1 MESNINL
8 AHLISENPTMMA
20 IPGVAVLALIYE
32 SSTSLV
38 YRGRDE
44 QNNQPVIIKLIKE
57 DYPTP
62 EELNRYRREYQI
74 TASLKLDGVVTVHK
88 LLSVRNSLAMILEDF
103 GGESLRI
110 FMASQKFTI
119 LGFLTTAIKIAET
132 LGEIH
137 AKNVIHKDI
146 NPGNIVFNSATGK
159 VKLIDFSISTASE
172 LDNIPNKDPNF
183 LEGTLAYMS
192 PEQTGRMNRVIDY
205 RTDFYSLGVT
215 FYEILA
221 GQLPFNT
228 ADPMELVHCHIAKQP
243 VPLKEIAPEIP
254 QAVSDI
260 VMKLLAKTA
269 DERYQ
274 SAWGLKAD
282 LESCLFQLQTSG
294 LISEFTLGSQD
305 ISDKFKIPQKLYGRQ
320 REVETLLAAFERVA
334 ATNYRSS
341 RRTEHSQIAVINKD
355 VKSTAETSQ
364 LLLTRREYH
373 KSRSEMMLIAGYSGI
388 GKSAMVKI
396 LEKPI
401 TCRHGYF
408 IWGKFDQY
416 KRTIPYSAVVIAF
429 SELVRQL
436 LTESETQLAVWREK
450 LRSAFGQN
458 GQIIIDVIPE
468 VELIVGP
475 QSPVVELG
483 PTESLNRFN
492 LVFQN
497 FIRVFCQPE
506 HPLVIFLDDLQ
517 WADSATLKL
526 IELMMT
532 DEATQY
538 LFLIGAYRDNEV
550 SPTHPLMMTVETLRN
565 QEAIVNQIALLPLG
579 VDNITHLIA
588 ETLHSDRESV
598 KPLAELVVSKT
609 DGNPFFVNQ
618 FLHTL
623 YQEDLLVFHPPL
635 SGNKG
640 GWHWDINQIE
650 QCAITDNV
658 VDLMVQK
665 LRKLPSSTQQ
675 VLRLV
680 ACLGNEFDLNTLSLI
695 NEKEASETFSHLLPA
710 IKSGLILPS
719 SELESKSLDYVMFPL
734 LILNYKFLHDRVQ
747 QAAYALIDDSEKK
760 AVHLKIGRQI
770 LENTPTE
777 YRADRIFE
785 LVDHLNVA
793 RTLIGEDKE
802 LIELATLNLDAARR
816 AKDAT
821 AYVSALQYLTAGMDG
836 LTEDIWDSHYDL
848 AFALHMERA
857 NVEYL
862 NGYFEKSEGFINI
875 TLQKAR
881 SPLEKVEIYNLL
893 IVQYTLR
900 AKYEDAVKA
909 GIKALNLLGIDLP
922 LDGLQTVISEEFEAA
937 KSILGDREIAS
948 LIDAPEMTIPEKK
961 VAVKLITNL
970 LTSAYLNNPDLWKVS
985 VLKGLNLSLKY
996 GLVPEASL
1004 CYAGYGMFLNA
1015 VSGDYKTAYQ
1025 FAMLSLN
1032 LSEKSGNLGLKC
1044 RACSSLVSIFHYWF
1058 NHIKEAYAISNEGYQ
1073 AALESGDLEYA
1084 GYILSNR
1091 IANYFFQGRDIAQV
1105 LADTKGYLQFS
1116 QKTKNQ
1122 LVTDTLLGVELILC
1136 NLSKLTTDKLVFEN
1150 EEITELEYV
1159 YNCQAH
1165 QNLYSLCLYQIRKC
1179 QVLYLY
1185 GNYKEAL
1192 QLALEVEK
1200 QLSFITG
1207 AIPAT
1212 EWNFY
1217 FSLVLIAVY
1226 PNVSKSEQTLYLE
1239 KLEKNQRE
1247 MKIWADNC
1255 PENFLHKHVLVQA
1268 EIARISKKDSEAVE
1282 LYDFAITLAQDN
1294 EFVQNEALANE
1305 LAAKYWLNKGKYQ
1318 YAKIHLRDAH
1328 SCYQRWGAARK
1339 VDDLEQKYPQ
1349 LREMTPLNGNFA
1361 LNQTTTTIHTSTGS
1375 DARALDLA
1383 TVMKASLAISSEIV
1397 LDKLLGSLMRI
1408 SLENAGAQ
1416 LGFLILVRDGK
1427 LLILAKASVFAED
1440 VTMLPFTPLEECQDL
1455 PVTVINY
1462 VERTRSD
1469 LVLSNAATE
1478 GLFTAD
1484 PYIAQHQLQSIL
1496 CTPIVNRGKLI
1507 GILYLENNL
1516 TIGAFTP
1523 HRLEVLRLLSSQV
1536 AISLE
1541 NALLY
1546 NSVEQKVQE
1555 RTQELNE
1562 KNESLEQTLRELKLT
1577 QAQLIQT
1584 EKMSSLGQMVAGV
1597 AHEINNPVS
1606 FIYGNLTPAGEY
1618 VQDLLKLIELYQ
1630 QHYPDPSDEI
1640 MDEIETIEL
1649 EFLIEDLQ
1657 KLLDSMKV
1665 GAERIRDIVLSL
1677 RNFSRL
1683 DEAEMKSVDIHQG
1696 IDSTVMLL
1704 QPRLRKE
1711 GGRLGIEV
1719 IRNYGNLPLITCYAS
1734 QLNQVFMN
1742 ILTNAIDALLLV
1754 RDSPENYQKKPAIT
1768 IATEV
1773 TDRSSAIVRIGDTGP
1788 GMTTEVLHKI
1798 FDPFFTT
1805 KPVGSGTGLGLSI
1818 CHSIVVSSHG
1828 GKLTCVSAPGEGS
1841 EFIIEIPIAPRQV
1854 I

>member
-1 MESNINL
+1 
-8 AHLISENPTMMA
+8 MMA

-38 YRGRDE
+38 YRGHNE
-44 QNNQPVIIKLIKE
+44 QDNQPVIIKLIKE

-62 EELNRYRREYQI
+62 EELNRYKREYEI
-74 TASLKLDGVVTVHK
+74 TANLSLLDGVVKVYK
-88 LLSVRNSLAMILEDF
+88 LQQVRNSLAMILEDF
-103 GGESLRI
+103 GGESLKI
-110 FMASQKFTI
+110 FRASQKFTT
-119 LGFLTTAIKIAET
+119 LGFLTTAIKVAET

-137 AKNVIHKDI
+137 GKNVIHKDI
-146 NPGNIVFNSATGK
+146 NPSNIVFNPATGQ
-159 VKLIDFSISTASE
+159 VKLIDFSISTASNVE
-172 LDNIPNKDPNF
+172 KVPNKNPNF

-221 GQLPFNT
+221 GQLPFPT
-228 ADPMELVHCHIAKQP
+228 TDPMELVHCHIAKQP
-243 VPLKEIAPEIP
+243 VPLAEIAPEIP

-269 DERYQ
+269 EERYQ

-282 LESCLFQLQTSG
+282 LESCLFQWQTSG
-294 LISEFTLGSQD
+294 VISEFPLASQD
-305 ISDKFKIPQKLYGRQ
+305 ISDKFQIPQKLYGRQ

-334 ATNYRSS
+334 ATNNRPNRTEQTQISVLKKESKSRKESS
-341 RRTEHSQIAVINKD
+341 RSVFARGQ
-355 VKSTAETSQ
+355 
-364 LLLTRREYH
+364 H

-396 LEKPI
+396 LDKPI
-401 TCRHGYF
+401 TRRRGYF

-416 KRTIPYSAVVIAF
+416 KRTIPYSAVVSAF

-436 LTESETQLAVWREK
+436 LTESEAQLAVWREK
-450 LRSAFGQN
+450 LRSSFGHN

-468 VELIVGP
+468 VELIVGS
-475 QSPVVELG
+475 QSPVAELG

-565 QEAIVNQIALLPLG
+565 QEAIINEIALSPLG
-579 VDNITHLIA
+579 VENITHLIA

-618 FLHTL
+618 FLQTL
-623 YQEDLLVFHPPL
+623 YQENLLVFHPPQ
-635 SGNKG
+635 SGSKG
-640 GWHWDINQIE
+640 GWHWDMNQIE

-695 NEKEASETFSHLLPA
+695 NEKEASETFSQLLPA

-719 SELESKSLDYVMFPL
+719 SELESKSLDYVLFPL

-747 QAAYALIDDSEKK
+747 QAAYALIDDSQKK

-770 LENTPTE
+770 LENTPAE

-793 RTLIGEDKE
+793 RSLIKDDRE
-802 LIELATLNLDAARR
+802 LIELATLNLEATRR

-836 LTEDIWDSHYDL
+836 LTADIWDSHYDL
-848 AFALHMERA
+848 AFALYMERA

-862 NGYFEKSEGFINI
+862 NGYFDNSEEFINI
-875 TLQKAR
+875 TLEKAR

-900 AKYEDAVKA
+900 AKYEEAVKA

-922 LDGLQTVISEEFEAA
+922 LDGLQKVISEEFAA
-937 KSILGDREIAS
+937 ATNFLAGREIAS
-948 LIDAPEMTIPEKK
+948 LIDAPEMTVPDKK

-970 LTSAYLNNPDLWKVS
+970 LTSAYLKNPDLWKVS
-985 VLKGLNLSLKY
+985 VLKGVNLSLKY

-1015 VSGDYKTAYQ
+1015 VSGDYKAAYQ
-1025 FAMLSLN
+1025 FGLLSLN
-1032 LSEKSGNLGLKC
+1032 LSEKSGNIGLKC
-1044 RACSSLVSIFHYWF
+1044 RACSSLVSIFYYWF
-1058 NHIKEAYAISNEGYQ
+1058 NHIKDSHAISNEGYQ

-1091 IANYFFQGRDIAQV
+1091 IANSFFQGKEISQIM
-1105 LADTKGYLQFS
+1105 ADTSRYLQFS

-1122 LVTDTLLGVELILC
+1122 LVTDILLGVDLILR
-1136 NLSKLTTDKLVFEN
+1136 NLSKLTPEKFVFES
-1150 EEITELEYV
+1150 EDISEAEFIE
-1159 YNCQAH
+1159 NCKAH

-1179 QVLYLY
+1179 QVMYWY
-1185 GNYKEAL
+1185 GNFNEAL

-1212 EWNFY
+1212 EWNFF
-1217 FSLVLIAVY
+1217 FSLVLAAVF
-1226 PNVSKSEQTLYLE
+1226 PNVSEDQQKLYLE
-1239 KLEKNQRE
+1239 KLEANQKQ

-1255 PENFLHKHVLVQA
+1255 AENFLHKYLLVQA

-1282 LYDFAITLAQDN
+1282 LYDFSINLAQDN

-1305 LAAKYWLNKGKYQ
+1305 LAAKFWLSKGKYQ
-1318 YAKIHLRDAH
+1318 YAKIHLREAH
-1328 SCYQRWGAARK
+1328 SCYLRWGAVRK
-1339 VDDLEQKYPQ
+1339 VEDLEQKYPQ
-1349 LREMTPLNGNFA
+1349 LREMTPLNGSFNN
-1361 LNQTTTTIHTSTGS
+1361 NQTTTTIHSSTGS
-1375 DARALDLA
+1375 DARVLDLA

-1397 LDKLLGSLMRI
+1397 LDKLLASLMRI

-1416 LGFLILVRDGK
+1416 LGFLILVRDGQ
-1427 LLILAKASVFAED
+1427 LLILAKASVFSED
-1440 VTMLPFTPLEECQDL
+1440 VAVLQFTPVEGYQDL

-1469 LVLSNAATE
+1469 LVLSNAAAE

-1484 PYIAQHQLQSIL
+1484 PYVAQHQLQSIL
-1496 CTPIVNRGKLI
+1496 CTPIINQGKLI

-1516 TIGAFTP
+1516 TVGAFTP
-1523 HRLEVLRLLSSQV
+1523 QRLEVLRLLSSQV

-1562 KNESLEQTLRELKLT
+1562 KNERLEQTLRELKLT

-1606 FIYGNLTPAGEY
+1606 FIYGNLNPASEY
-1618 VQDLLKLIELYQ
+1618 VRDLLKLIELYQ
-1630 QHYPDPSDEI
+1630 EHYPEPADEI
-1640 MDEIETIEL
+1640 LEEIETIEL
-1649 EFLIEDLQ
+1649 EFLSEDLQ

-1683 DEAEMKSVDIHQG
+1683 DEAQMKSVDIHQG

-1719 IRNYGNLPLITCYAS
+1719 IKNYSTLPLITCYAS

-1742 ILTNAIDALLLV
+1742 ILTNAIDALLV
-1754 RDSPENYQKKPAIT
+1754 ARDCPENSQTQPTIT
-1768 IATEV
+1768 ISTEV
-1773 TDRSSAIVRIGDTGP
+1773 TDRKSAIIRIADNGP
-1788 GMTTEVLHKI
+1788 GMRNEVLHKI

-1818 CHSIVVSSHG
+1818 SHSIVVSSHG

-1854 I
+1854 L

>member
-1 MESNINL
+1 
-8 AHLISENPTMMA
+8 MMA

-38 YRGRDE
+38 YRGHNE

-62 EELNRYRREYQI
+62 EELNRYKREYEI
-74 TASLKLDGVVTVHK
+74 TANLSQLDGVVKVYK
-88 LLSVRNSLAMILEDF
+88 LQQVRNSLAMILEDF
-103 GGESLRI
+103 GGESLKI

-119 LGFLTTAIKIAET
+119 LGFLTTAIKVAET

-137 AKNVIHKDI
+137 GKTVIHKDI
-146 NPGNIVFNSATGK
+146 NPSNIVFNPATGQ
-159 VKLIDFSISTASE
+159 VKLIDFSISTASNLE
-172 LDNIPNKDPNF
+172 NIPSKNHNF

-192 PEQTGRMNRVIDY
+192 PEQTGRMNRVVDY

-221 GQLPFNT
+221 GQLPFPT
-228 ADPMELVHCHIAKQP
+228 TDPMELVHCHIAKQP
-243 VPLKEIAPEIP
+243 VPLAEIAPEIP
-254 QAVSDI
+254 QTVSDI
-260 VMKLLAKTA
+260 VMKLLAKTPE
-269 DERYQ
+269 ERYQ

-282 LESCLFQLQTSG
+282 LESCLFQWQTSG
-294 LISEFTLGSQD
+294 VVSEFPLGRQD
-305 ISDKFKIPQKLYGRQ
+305 ISDKFQIPQKLYGRQ

-334 ATNYRSS
+334 ATNNRGY
-341 RRTEHSQIAVINKD
+341 RTEDSQISVIKKES
-355 VKSTAETSQ
+355 KSKKESPLSVLARGQ
-364 LLLTRREYH
+364 H

-396 LEKPI
+396 LDKPI
-401 TCRHGYF
+401 TRRRGYF

-416 KRTIPYSAVVIAF
+416 KRTIPYSAVVSAF

-436 LTESETQLAVWREK
+436 LTESEAQLAVWREK
-450 LRSAFGQN
+450 LRSSFGQN

-468 VELIVGP
+468 VELIVGA
-475 QSPVVELG
+475 QSPVAELG

-565 QEAIVNQIALLPLG
+565 QEAIINQIALSPLG
-579 VDNITHLIA
+579 VENITHLIA

-598 KPLAELVVSKT
+598 KPLAELVISKT

-618 FLHTL
+618 FLQTL
-623 YQEDLLVFHPPL
+623 YQENLLVFHPPQ
-635 SGNKG
+635 SGSKG
-640 GWHWDINQIE
+640 GWHWDMTQIE

-665 LRKLPSSTQQ
+665 LRKLPTSTQQ

-695 NEKEASETFSHLLPA
+695 HEKEASETFSHLLPA
-710 IKSGLILPS
+710 IKSGLILPT

-747 QAAYALIDDSEKK
+747 QAAYALIDDSQKK

-770 LENTPTE
+770 LENTPAE

-793 RTLIGEDKE
+793 RSLIKDDRE

-821 AYVSALQYLTAGMDG
+821 AYVAALQYLTAGMDG
-836 LTEDIWDSHYDL
+836 LSADIWDAHYDL

-862 NGYFEKSEGFINI
+862 NGYFEKSEEFINI
-875 TLQKAR
+875 TLEKAR

-900 AKYEDAVKA
+900 AKYEEAVKA
-909 GIKALNLLGIDLP
+909 GIQALDLLGIDLP
-922 LDGLQTVISEEFEAA
+922 LDGLQKVISEEFAA
-937 KSILGDREIAS
+937 ATNILAGREIAS
-948 LIDAPEMTIPEKK
+948 LIDAPEMTVPDKK

-970 LTSAYLNNPDLWKVS
+970 LTSAYLKNPDLWKVS
-985 VLKGLNLSLKY
+985 VLKGVNLSLQY

-1015 VSGDYKTAYQ
+1015 VSGDYKAAYQ
-1025 FAMLSLN
+1025 FGLLSLN
-1032 LSEKSGNLGLKC
+1032 LSEKSGNIGLKC
-1044 RACSSLVSIFHYWF
+1044 RACSSLVSIFYYWF
-1058 NHIKEAYAISNEGYQ
+1058 NHIKDSHAISNEGYQ

-1091 IANYFFQGRDIAQV
+1091 IANSFFQGKEISQI
-1105 LADTKGYLQFS
+1105 LADTSRYLQFS

-1122 LVTDTLLGVELILC
+1122 LVTDILLGVELILR
-1136 NLSKLTTDKLVFEN
+1136 NLSKLTPEKFVFES
-1150 EEITELEYV
+1150 EDISEAEYV
-1159 YNCQAH
+1159 HNCQAH

-1179 QVLYLY
+1179 QVMYWY
-1185 GNYKEAL
+1185 GNFNEAL
-1192 QLALEVEK
+1192 QLAFEVEK

-1212 EWNFY
+1212 EWNFF
-1217 FSLVLIAVY
+1217 FSLTLAAVF
-1226 PNVSKSEQTLYLE
+1226 PNVSEDKQKEYLE
-1239 KLEKNQRE
+1239 KLEENQKQ

-1255 PENFLHKHVLVQA
+1255 AENFLHKYLLVQA

-1282 LYDFAITLAQDN
+1282 LYDFSINLAQDN

-1305 LAAKYWLNKGKYQ
+1305 LAAKFWLSKGKYQ
-1318 YAKIHLRDAH
+1318 YAKIHLREAH
-1328 SCYQRWGAARK
+1328 SCYLRWGAVRK
-1339 VDDLEQKYPQ
+1339 VEDLEQKYPQ
-1349 LREMTPLNGNFA
+1349 LREMTPLNGSFNN
-1361 LNQTTTTIHTSTGS
+1361 NQTTTTIHTSTGS
-1375 DARALDLA
+1375 DARVLDLA

-1397 LDKLLGSLMRI
+1397 LDKLLASLMRI

-1416 LGFLILVRDGK
+1416 LGFLILVRDGQ
-1427 LLILAKASVFAED
+1427 LLISAKASVFAED
-1440 VTMLPFTPLEECQDL
+1440 VAVLQFTPVGDYHDL

-1469 LVLSNAATE
+1469 LVLSNAAAE

-1484 PYIAQHQLQSIL
+1484 PYIAKHQLQSIL
-1496 CTPIVNRGKLI
+1496 CTPIINQGKLI

-1516 TIGAFTP
+1516 TVGAFTP

-1562 KNESLEQTLRELKLT
+1562 KNERLEQTLRELKLT

-1606 FIYGNLTPAGEY
+1606 FIYGNLNPASEY
-1618 VQDLLKLIELYQ
+1618 VKDLLKLIELYQ
-1630 QHYPDPSDEI
+1630 QHYPEPADEI
-1640 MDEIETIEL
+1640 LEEIETIEL
-1649 EFLIEDLQ
+1649 EFLSEDLQ

-1683 DEAEMKSVDIHQG
+1683 DEAQMKSVDIHQG

-1719 IRNYGNLPLITCYAS
+1719 IKNYSTLPLITCYAS

-1742 ILTNAIDALLLV
+1742 ILTNAIDALLV
-1754 RDSPENYQKKPAIT
+1754 ARDCPENSHQQPTIT
-1768 IATEV
+1768 ISTEV
-1773 TDRSSAIVRIGDTGP
+1773 TDRNSAIIRIADSGP
-1788 GMTTEVLHKI
+1788 GMSTEVLHKI

-1818 CHSIVVSSHG
+1818 SHSIVVSSHG

-1854 I
+1854 L

>member
-1 MESNINL
+1 
-8 AHLISENPTMMA
+8 MMA

-38 YRGRDE
+38 YRGRNE
-44 QNNQPVIIKLIKE
+44 QDNQPVIIKLIKE

-62 EELNRYRREYQI
+62 EELNRYKREYDI
-74 TASLKLDGVVTVHK
+74 TVNLNLLDGVVKVYK
-88 LLSVRNSLAMILEDF
+88 LQQVRNSLAMILEDF
-103 GGESLRI
+103 GGESLKI
-110 FMASQKFTI
+110 FMASQKFTT
-119 LGFLTTAIKIAET
+119 LGFLTTAIKVAET

-146 NPGNIVFNSATGK
+146 NPSNIVFNPATGQ
-159 VKLIDFSISTASE
+159 VKLIDFSISTSSSLE
-172 LDNIPNKDPNF
+172 NLPNKNPNF

-192 PEQTGRMNRVIDY
+192 PEQTGRMNQIIDY

-215 FYEILA
+215 FYEILS
-221 GQLPFNT
+221 GQLPFPT
-228 ADPMELVHCHIAKQP
+228 TDPMELVHCHIAKQS
-243 VPLKEIAPEIP
+243 VPLAEITPEIP
-254 QAVSDI
+254 QTISDI
-260 VMKLLAKTA
+260 VMKLLSKTA
-269 DERYQ
+269 EDRYQ

-294 LISEFTLGSQD
+294 VISEFALGSQD
-305 ISDKFKIPQKLYGRQ
+305 ISDKFQIPQKLYGRQ
-320 REVETLLAAFERVA
+320 REVDTLLAAFERVA
-334 ATNYRSS
+334 ATNNRAYNINQ
-341 RRTEHSQIAVINKD
+341 SQISVLKKEI
-355 VKSTAETSQ
+355 KSKQEIPVSAIARGQ
-364 LLLTRREYH
+364 H

-396 LEKPI
+396 LDKPI
-401 TCRHGYF
+401 TRRHGYF

-416 KRTIPYSAVVIAF
+416 KRTIPYSAVVSAF

-436 LTESETQLAVWREK
+436 LTESEAQLAIWREK
-450 LRSAFGQN
+450 LRTSFGQN

-468 VELIVGP
+468 VELIVGA
-475 QSPVVELG
+475 QSPVAELG

-565 QEAIVNQIALLPLG
+565 QEAIINQIALSPLG
-579 VDNITHLIA
+579 VENITHLIA

-598 KPLAELVVSKT
+598 KSLAELVVSKT

-618 FLHTL
+618 FLQTL
-623 YQEDLLVFHPPL
+623 YQENLLVFHPPQ
-635 SGNKG
+635 SGSKG
-640 GWHWDINQIE
+640 GWHWDMIQIE

-665 LRKLPSSTQQ
+665 LRKLPSLTQQ
-675 VLRLV
+675 ILRLV

-695 NEKEASETFSHLLPA
+695 NEKEASETFSQLLPA
-710 IKSGLILPS
+710 IKSGLILPT

-747 QAAYALIDDSEKK
+747 QAAYALIDDSQKK
-760 AVHLKIGRQI
+760 AVHLKIGRLI
-770 LENTPTE
+770 LENTPAE

-793 RTLIGEDKE
+793 RSLIGDERE

-821 AYVSALQYLTAGMDG
+821 AYVAALQYLTAGMDG
-836 LTEDIWDSHYDL
+836 LTTDIWDFHYDL
-848 AFALHMERA
+848 AFALNMERA

-862 NGYFEKSEGFINI
+862 NGYFEHSEEFINI
-875 TLQKAR
+875 TLEKAR
-881 SPLEKVEIYNLL
+881 SALEKVEIYNLL

-900 AKYEDAVKA
+900 AKYEEAVKA

-922 LDGLQTVISEEFEAA
+922 LDGLQKVISEEFAAA
-937 KSILGDREIAS
+937 KNILAGREIAS
-948 LIDAPEMTIPEKK
+948 LIDAPEMTVPDKK
-961 VAVKLITNL
+961 VAVKLITNF
-970 LTSAYLNNPDLWKVS
+970 LTSAYLSNPDLWKVS
-985 VLKGLNLSLKY
+985 VLKGVNLSLTY

-1015 VSGDYKTAYQ
+1015 VSGDYKAAYQ
-1025 FAMLSLN
+1025 FALLSLN
-1032 LSEKSGNLGLKC
+1032 LSEKSGNIGLKC

-1058 NHIKEAYAISNEGYQ
+1058 NHIKEAHAISNEGYQ

-1084 GYILSNR
+1084 GYLLSNR
-1091 IANYFFQGRDIAQV
+1091 IANYFFQGKEISQI
-1105 LADTKGYLQFS
+1105 LADTSRYLQFS

-1122 LVTDTLLGVELILC
+1122 LVTDTLLGVDLILR
-1136 NLSKLTTDKLVFEN
+1136 NLSQLTSEKFVFESDDMS
-1150 EEITELEYV
+1150 EAEYV
-1159 YNCQAH
+1159 QNCQAH

-1179 QVLYLY
+1179 QVMYWY
-1185 GNYKEAL
+1185 GNFDEAL
-1192 QLALEVEK
+1192 TLALEVEK

-1212 EWNFY
+1212 EWNFF
-1217 FSLVLIAVY
+1217 FSLTLAAVF
-1226 PNVSKSEQTLYLE
+1226 PTVSKEKQKQYLK
-1239 KLEKNQRE
+1239 KLEANQKQ
-1247 MKIWADNC
+1247 MKIWSDNC
-1255 PENFLHKHVLVQA
+1255 AENFLHKYLLVQA

-1282 LYDFAITLAQDN
+1282 LYDLSITFAQDN
-1294 EFVQNEALANE
+1294 EFTQNEALANE
-1305 LAAKYWLNKGKYQ
+1305 LAAKFWLSKGKYQ
-1318 YAKIHLRDAH
+1318 YAKIHLREAH
-1328 SCYQRWGAARK
+1328 SCYLRWGAVRK
-1339 VDDLEQKYPQ
+1339 VEDLEQNYPQQ
-1349 LREMTPLNGNFA
+1349 LREMIPLNGSFN
-1361 LNQTTTTIHTSTGS
+1361 NSPTTTTIHTSTGS
-1375 DARALDLA
+1375 DARVLDLA

-1397 LDKLLGSLMRI
+1397 LDKLLASLMRI
-1408 SLENAGAQ
+1408 SIENAGAQ
-1416 LGFLILVRDGK
+1416 SGFLILVRDDK
-1427 LLILAKASVFAED
+1427 LLISARASVIAED
-1440 VTMLPFTPLEECQDL
+1440 VAVMQFTPVEECQDL

-1462 VERTRSD
+1462 VERTRED
-1469 LVLSNAATE
+1469 LVLSNAAE
-1478 GLFTAD
+1478 GRFTAD
-1484 PYIAQHQLQSIL
+1484 PYVAKHQLKSLL
-1496 CTPIVNRGKLI
+1496 CTPIINQRKLI

-1516 TIGAFTP
+1516 TVGAFNA

-1562 KNESLEQTLRELKLT
+1562 KNERLEKTLRELKLT

-1606 FIYGNLTPAGEY
+1606 FIYGNLNPASEY
-1618 VQDLLKLIELYQ
+1618 VKDLLKLIELYQ
-1630 QHYPDPSDEI
+1630 QHYPEPADEI
-1640 MDEIETIEL
+1640 LEEIETIEL
-1649 EFLIEDLQ
+1649 EFLIGDLQ

-1683 DEAEMKSVDIHQG
+1683 DEAQMKSVDIHQG

-1711 GGRLGIEV
+1711 GGRLGVELIK
-1719 IRNYGNLPLITCYAS
+1719 NYAKLPLITCYAS

-1742 ILTNAIDALLLV
+1742 VLTNAIDALLLA
-1754 RDSPENYQKKPAIT
+1754 RDCPSQPQNNPTIT
-1768 IATEV
+1768 IATEI
-1773 TDRSSAIVRIGDTGP
+1773 TDRNTAIVRMADNGS
-1788 GMTTEVLHKI
+1788 GMSTEVLHKI

-1818 CHSIVVSSHG
+1818 SHSIVVSSHG
-1828 GKLTCVSAPGEGS
+1828 GSLTCVSEPGEGT

-1854 I
+1854 L

>member
-1 MESNINL
+1 
-8 AHLISENPTMMA
+8 MMA

-38 YRGRDE
+38 YRGRNE
-44 QNNQPVIIKLIKE
+44 QDNQPVIIKIIKE

-62 EELNRYRREYQI
+62 EELNRYRREYEI
-74 TASLKLDGVVTVHK
+74 TANLSLDGVVKVYK
-88 LLSVRNSLAMILEDF
+88 LQPVRNSLAMILEDF

-110 FMASQKFTI
+110 FMNSQKFTI
-119 LGFLTTAIKIAET
+119 LGFLTTAIKVAET

-146 NPGNIVFNSATGK
+146 NPANIVFNPATGT
-159 VKLIDFSISTASE
+159 VKLIDFSISTDSE
-172 LDNIPNKDPNF
+172 NENITNKNPNF

-192 PEQTGRMNRVIDY
+192 PEQTGRMNRVVDY

-215 FYEILA
+215 FYEVLA
-221 GQLPFNT
+221 GQLPFST
-228 ADPMELVHCHIAKQP
+228 TDPMELVHCHIAKQP
-243 VPLKEIAPEIP
+243 VPLNEIAPEIP

-260 VMKLLAKTA
+260 VMKLLAKA
-269 DERYQ
+269 AEDRYQ

-294 LISEFTLGSQD
+294 FIAEFALGSQD
-305 ISDKFKIPQKLYGRQ
+305 ISDKFQIPQKLYGRE

-334 ATNYRSS
+334 STHNRSY
-341 RRTEHSQIAVINKD
+341 RTEHSQISVVKKESGSTTEVTHAVR
-355 VKSTAETSQ
+355 
-364 LLLTRREYH
+364 TRGEH

-396 LEKPI
+396 LDKPI
-401 TCRHGYF
+401 TRRRGYF

-416 KRTIPYSAVVIAF
+416 KRTIPYSAVVSAF

-436 LTESETQLAVWREK
+436 LTESEAQLAVWREK
-450 LRSAFGQN
+450 LRNSFGQN

-468 VELIVGP
+468 VELIVGA
-475 QSPVVELG
+475 QSPVAELG

-565 QEAIVNQIALLPLG
+565 QEAIINEIALLPLG
-579 VDNITHLIA
+579 VEQITHLIA
-588 ETLHSDRESV
+588 ETLHSDRKSV

-623 YQEDLLVFHPPL
+623 YQENLLVFHPPQAG
-635 SGNKG
+635 SKG
-640 GWHWDINQIE
+640 GWHWEIGQIE

-665 LRKLPSSTQQ
+665 LRKLPSPTQQ

-695 NEKEASETFSHLLPA
+695 NEKEASETFSQLLPA
-710 IKSGLILPS
+710 IKSGLILPT
-719 SELESKSLDYVMFPL
+719 SELESKSLDYVLFPL

-747 QAAYALIDDSEKK
+747 QAAYALIDDSQKK

-770 LENTPTE
+770 LENTPAE

-793 RTLIGEDKE
+793 RSLIADDRE

-821 AYVSALQYLTAGMDG
+821 AYVAALQYLTAGMDG
-836 LTEDIWDSHYDL
+836 LKGDIWDSYYDL
-848 AFALHMERA
+848 AFALHIERA
-857 NVEYL
+857 SVEYL
-862 NGYFEKSEGFINI
+862 NGYFDKSEEFINI
-875 TLQKAR
+875 TLEKAR

-900 AKYEDAVKA
+900 AKYEEAVKC

-922 LDGLQTVISEEFEAA
+922 LDGLQTVISEEFAAA
-937 KSILGDREIAS
+937 KAFLADREIAS
-948 LIDAPEMTIPEKK
+948 LIDAPEMTVPDKK

-985 VLKGLNLSLKY
+985 VLKGVNLSLKY

-1015 VSGDYKTAYQ
+1015 VSGDYQTAYQ
-1025 FAMLSLN
+1025 FGLLSLN
-1032 LSEKSGNLGLKC
+1032 LSEKSGNIGLQC
-1044 RACSSLVSIFHYWF
+1044 RACSSLVSMFYYWF
-1058 NHIKEAYAISNEGYQ
+1058 NHIKDSHTISNEGYQ

-1091 IANYFFQGRDIAQV
+1091 IANSLFQGKEIAQV
-1105 LADTKGYLQFS
+1105 LADTSRYLQFS

-1136 NLSKLTTDKLVFEN
+1136 NLSKLTPEKLIFGS
-1150 EEITELEYV
+1150 EEITEAEYV

-1179 QVLYLY
+1179 QVMYWY
-1185 GNYKEAL
+1185 GNFKEAL

-1200 QLSFITG
+1200 QLSFITA

-1212 EWNFY
+1212 EWNFF
-1217 FSLVLIAVY
+1217 FSLVLAAVY
-1226 PNVSKSEQTLYLE
+1226 PTASRSKQNEYLQ
-1239 KLEKNQRE
+1239 KLDANQKQ

-1255 PENFLHKHVLVQA
+1255 PENFLHKYVLVQA
-1268 EIARISKKDSEAVE
+1268 EIARISKKDSEAVD
-1282 LYDFAITLAQDN
+1282 LYDFSITLAQEN
-1294 EFVQNEALANE
+1294 EFIQNEALANE
-1305 LAAKYWLNKGKYQ
+1305 LAAKFWLSKGKYS
-1318 YAKIHLRDAH
+1318 YAKIHLREAH
-1328 SCYQRWGAARK
+1328 SCYLRWGAIRK
-1339 VDDLEQKYPQ
+1339 VEDLEEKYPQ
-1349 LREMTPLNGNFA
+1349 LREMTPLNGSFA
-1361 LNQTTTTIHTSTGS
+1361 NNQTTTTIHTSTGS
-1375 DARALDLA
+1375 DARVLDLA

-1397 LDKLLGSLMRI
+1397 LDKLLASLMRI

-1416 LGFLILVRDGK
+1416 LGFLILLRDGK
-1427 LLILAKASVFAED
+1427 LLIAAQASVVAED
-1440 VTMLPFTPLEECQDL
+1440 VAVLQFTPVEECEDL

-1469 LVLSNAATE
+1469 LVLSNAAVE
-1478 GLFTAD
+1478 GRFTSD
-1484 PYIAQHQLQSIL
+1484 PYVLKHQLKSLL
-1496 CTPIVNRGKLI
+1496 CTPIVNQGKLI

-1516 TIGAFTP
+1516 TVGAFTP

-1536 AISLE
+1536 AISLD

-1546 NSVEQKVQE
+1546 DSVEQKVRE
-1555 RTQELNE
+1555 RTQELKE
-1562 KNESLEQTLRELKLT
+1562 KNERVEQTLRELKLT

-1606 FIYGNLTPAGEY
+1606 FIYGNLTPASEY

-1630 QHYPDPSDEI
+1630 QHYPAPVEEI
-1640 MDEIETIEL
+1640 AEEIEAIEL

-1719 IRNYGNLPLITCYAS
+1719 VKKYGKLPLITCYAS

-1742 ILTNAIDALLLV
+1742 ILTNAIDALELA
-1754 RDSPENYQKKPAIT
+1754 RDCPQKTQNNPSIT
-1768 IATEV
+1768 IFTEAS
-1773 TDRSSAIVRIGDTGP
+1773 DRNSAIIRIADSGP
-1788 GMTTEVLHKI
+1788 GMTKEVLNKI

-1818 CHSIVVSSHG
+1818 SHSIVVSSHG
-1828 GKLTCVSAPGEGS
+1828 GKLSCVSAPFEGT
-1841 EFIIEIPIAPRQV
+1841 EFVIEIPIAPQQV
-1854 I
+1854 L

>member
-1 MESNINL
+1 
-8 AHLISENPTMMA
+8 MMA

-38 YRGRDE
+38 YRGRNELD
-44 QNNQPVIIKLIKE
+44 NQPVIIKLIKE
-57 DYPTP
+57 EYPTT
-62 EELNRYRREYQI
+62 EELNRYRREHEI
-74 TASLKLDGVVTVHK
+74 TANLNLEGVVKVYN
-88 LLSVRNSLAMILEDF
+88 LQPVRNSLAMILEDF

-119 LGFLTTAIKIAET
+119 LGFLTTAIKVAET

-137 AKNVIHKDI
+137 ANNVIHKDI
-146 NPGNIVFNSATGK
+146 NPSNIVFNPATGQ
-159 VKLIDFSISTASE
+159 VKLIDFSISTAS
-172 LDNIPNKDPNF
+172 DPANIPNKNPNF

-205 RTDFYSLGVT
+205 RTDFYSLGIT
-215 FYEILA
+215 FYELLA
-221 GQLPFNT
+221 GKLPFST
-228 ADPMELVHCHIAKQP
+228 SDPMELVHCHIAKQP
-243 VPLKEIAPEIP
+243 VPLNEIAPEIP
-254 QAVSDI
+254 KAVSDI

-269 DERYQ
+269 EDRYQ
-274 SAWGLKAD
+274 SAWGMKAD

-294 LISEFTLGSQD
+294 FISEFALGSQD
-305 ISDKFKIPQKLYGRQ
+305 ISDNFQIPQKLYGRQ
-320 REVETLLAAFERVA
+320 RELETLLAAFERVA
-334 ATNYRSS
+334 ATNNRSYPLELS
-341 RRTEHSQIAVINKD
+341 QVYASKNNLRFTREISHSVRTIGE
-355 VKSTAETSQ
+355 
-364 LLLTRREYH
+364 H

-401 TCRHGYF
+401 TRRRGYF
-408 IWGKFDQY
+408 ISGKFDQY
-416 KRTIPYSAVVIAF
+416 KRTIPYSAVVSAF

-436 LTESETQLAVWREK
+436 LTESAAQLAVWREK
-450 LRSAFGQN
+450 LRTSFGQN

-468 VELIVGP
+468 VELIVGA
-475 QSPVVELG
+475 QSPVAELG

-506 HPLVIFLDDLQ
+506 QPLVIFLDDLQ

-565 QEAIVNQIALLPLG
+565 QAAIINQIALSPLG
-579 VDNITHLIA
+579 VEQIAHLIA

-618 FLHTL
+618 FLQTL
-623 YQEDLLVFHPPL
+623 YQENLLVFHPPQ
-635 SGNKG
+635 SGSNG
-640 GWHWDINQIE
+640 CWHWDMNQIE

-665 LRKLPSSTQQ
+665 LRKLPISTQQ

-695 NEKEASETFSHLLPA
+695 NEKEASETFSQLLPA

-719 SELESKSLDYVMFPL
+719 SELESKSLDYVLFPL

-747 QAAYALIDDSEKK
+747 QAAYALIDDSQKK

-770 LENTPTE
+770 LENTPAQ

-793 RTLIGEDKE
+793 RSLIMDDRE
-802 LIELATLNLDAARR
+802 LIQLATLNLDAARR

-821 AYVSALQYLTAGMDG
+821 AYVAALQYLTAGMDG
-836 LTEDIWDSHYDL
+836 LSDDIWDSHYDL
-848 AFALHMERA
+848 AFALHIERA

-862 NGYFEKSEGFINI
+862 NGYFENSEEFINI
-875 TLQKAR
+875 TLEKAR

-900 AKYEDAVKA
+900 AKYEEAVKA

-922 LDGLQTVISEEFEAA
+922 LDGLETVISEEFAVA

-948 LIDAPEMTIPEKK
+948 LIDEPAMTVPDKK

-970 LTSAYLNNPDLWKVS
+970 LTPAYLNNPDLWKLS

-1015 VSGDYKTAYQ
+1015 VSGDYKAAYQ
-1025 FAMLSLN
+1025 FALLSLK
-1032 LSEKSGNLGLKC
+1032 LSEKSGNIGLKC
-1044 RACSSLVSIFHYWF
+1044 RACSSLVSIFYYWF
-1058 NHIKEAYAISNEGYQ
+1058 NHIKDSHAISNEGYQ

-1091 IANYFFQGRDIAQV
+1091 IANSFFQGKEIAVV
-1105 LADTKGYLQFS
+1105 LADTSRFLQFS

-1122 LVTDTLLGVELILC
+1122 LVTDTLLGAELILR
-1136 NLSKLTTDKLVFEN
+1136 NLSKLTPEKFVFEN
-1150 EEITELEYV
+1150 EEISEAQYV
-1159 YNCQAH
+1159 HNCQVH

-1185 GNYKEAL
+1185 GHYQEAL

-1212 EWNFY
+1212 EWNFF
-1217 FSLVLIAVY
+1217 FSLVLLAVY
-1226 PNVSKSEQTLYLE
+1226 PKVSQDKKKQYLE
-1239 KLEKNQRE
+1239 KLDTNQKQ
-1247 MKIWADNC
+1247 MKIWSDNC
-1255 PENFLHKHVLVQA
+1255 PENFLHKYVLVQA
-1268 EIARISKKDSEAVE
+1268 EIARISRKDSEAVE

-1305 LAAKYWLNKGKYQ
+1305 LAAKYWFNKGKYQ
-1318 YAKIHLRDAH
+1318 YAKIHLREAH
-1328 SCYQRWGAARK
+1328 SCYLRWGAFRK
-1339 VDDLEQKYPQ
+1339 VEDLEEKYPQ
-1349 LREMTPLNGNFA
+1349 LREMTPFSGSFA
-1361 LNQTTTTIHTSTGS
+1361 QNETTTTIHTSTGS
-1375 DARALDLA
+1375 DARVLDLA

-1397 LDKLLGSLMRI
+1397 LDKLLASLMRI

-1427 LLILAKASVFAED
+1427 LLILAQASVVAED
-1440 VTMLPFTPLEECQDL
+1440 VAVLQFTPVEDCQDL

-1469 LVLSNAATE
+1469 LVLSNAAAE

-1484 PYIAQHQLQSIL
+1484 PYVIRHQLKSLL
-1496 CTPIVNRGKLI
+1496 CTPIVNQGKLI

-1516 TIGAFTP
+1516 TVGAFTAQ
-1523 HRLEVLRLLSSQV
+1523 RLEVLRLLSSQV

-1546 NSVEQKVQE
+1546 NSVEQKVLD

-1562 KNESLEQTLRELKLT
+1562 KNERLEQTLRELKLT

-1606 FIYGNLTPAGEY
+1606 FIYGNLTPASEY
-1618 VQDLLKLIELYQ
+1618 VKDLLKLIELYQ
-1630 QHYPDPSDEI
+1630 QHYPEPVDEI
-1640 MDEIETIEL
+1640 TEEIETIEL
-1649 EFLIEDLQ
+1649 DFLTEDLQ

-1704 QPRLRKE
+1704 QPRLRKQ

-1719 IRNYGNLPLITCYAS
+1719 IKNYAKLPLITCYAS

-1742 ILTNAIDALLLV
+1742 ILTNAIDALELA
-1754 RDSPENYQKKPAIT
+1754 RDFPEKPQNNPTIT
-1768 IATEV
+1768 ITTEV
-1773 TDRSSAIVRIGDTGP
+1773 TYRNFVIIRIADNGP
-1788 GMTTEVLHKI
+1788 GMSTEVLHKI

-1818 CHSIVVSSHG
+1818 SHSIVVSSHG

-1841 EFIIEIPIAPRQV
+1841 EFIIEIPIAPKQV
-1854 I
+1854 L

>member
-1 MESNINL
+1 
-8 AHLISENPTMMA
+8 MMA

-38 YRGRDE
+38 YRGRNELD
-44 QNNQPVIIKLIKE
+44 NQPVIIKLIKE
-57 DYPTP
+57 EYPTP
-62 EELNRYRREYQI
+62 EELNRYRREHEI
-74 TASLKLDGVVTVHK
+74 TANLNLEGVVKVYN
-88 LLSVRNSLAMILEDF
+88 LQPVRNSLAMILEDF

-110 FMASQKFTI
+110 FMASQKLTI
-119 LGFLTTAIKIAET
+119 LGFLTTAIEVAET

-137 AKNVIHKDI
+137 ANNVIHKDI
-146 NPGNIVFNSATGK
+146 NPSNIVFNPATGQ

-172 LDNIPNKDPNF
+172 QANIPNKNPNF

-205 RTDFYSLGVT
+205 RTDFYSLGIT
-215 FYEILA
+215 FYELLA
-221 GQLPFNT
+221 GKLPFST
-228 ADPMELVHCHIAKQP
+228 SDPMELVHCHIAKQP
-243 VPLKEIAPEIP
+243 VPLNEIAPEIP
-254 QAVSDI
+254 KAVSDI

-269 DERYQ
+269 EERYQ
-274 SAWGLKAD
+274 SAWGMKAD

-294 LISEFTLGSQD
+294 FISEFDLGSQD
-305 ISDKFKIPQKLYGRQ
+305 ISDKFQIPQKLYGRQ

-334 ATNYRSS
+334 ATNNRSYPLEFS
-341 RRTEHSQIAVINKD
+341 QVYATKNNFKFASEISHSVRTIGE
-355 VKSTAETSQ
+355 
-364 LLLTRREYH
+364 H

-396 LEKPI
+396 LAKPI
-401 TCRHGYF
+401 TRRRGYF
-408 IWGKFDQY
+408 ISGKFDQY
-416 KRTIPYSAVVIAF
+416 KRTIPYSAVVSAF

-436 LTESETQLAVWREK
+436 LTESAAQLAVWREK
-450 LRSAFGQN
+450 LRTSFGQN

-468 VELIVGP
+468 VELIVGA
-475 QSPVVELG
+475 QSPVAELG

-506 HPLVIFLDDLQ
+506 QPLVIFLDDLQ

-565 QEAIVNQIALLPLG
+565 QAAIINQIALSPLG
-579 VDNITHLIA
+579 VEQIAHLIA

-618 FLHTL
+618 FLQTL
-623 YQEDLLVFHPPL
+623 YQENLLVFHPPQ
-635 SGNKG
+635 SGSKG
-640 GWHWDINQIE
+640 GWHWDMNQIE

-665 LRKLPSSTQQ
+665 LRKLPISTQQ

-710 IKSGLILPS
+710 IKSGLILPT
-719 SELESKSLDYVMFPL
+719 SELESKSLDYVLFPL

-747 QAAYALIDDSEKK
+747 QAAYALIDDSQKK

-770 LENTPTE
+770 LENTPAQ

-793 RTLIGEDKE
+793 RSLIMDDRE
-802 LIELATLNLDAARR
+802 LIQLATLNLDAAHR

-821 AYVSALQYLTAGMDG
+821 AYVAALQYLTAGMDG
-836 LTEDIWDSHYDL
+836 LSDDIWDSHYDL
-848 AFALHMERA
+848 AFALHIERA

-862 NGYFEKSEGFINI
+862 NGYFENSEEFINI
-875 TLQKAR
+875 TLEKAR

-900 AKYEDAVKA
+900 AKYEEAVKA

-922 LDGLQTVISEEFEAA
+922 LDGLETVISEEFAVA

-948 LIDAPEMTIPEKK
+948 LIDEPAMTVPDKK

-970 LTSAYLNNPDLWKVS
+970 LTPAYLNNPDLWKLS

-1015 VSGDYKTAYQ
+1015 VSGDYKAAYQ
-1025 FAMLSLN
+1025 FALLSLKV
-1032 LSEKSGNLGLKC
+1032 SEKSGNIGLKC
-1044 RACSSLVSIFHYWF
+1044 RACSSLVSIFYYWF
-1058 NHIKEAYAISNEGYQ
+1058 NHIKDSHAISNEGYQ

-1091 IANYFFQGRDIAQV
+1091 IANSFFQGKEIAVV
-1105 LADTKGYLQFS
+1105 LADTSRFLQFS

-1122 LVTDTLLGVELILC
+1122 LVTDTLLGAELILR
-1136 NLSKLTTDKLVFEN
+1136 NLSKLTPEKFVFEN
-1150 EEITELEYV
+1150 EEISESQYV
-1159 YNCQAH
+1159 HNCQVH

-1185 GNYKEAL
+1185 GNFNEAL
-1192 QLALEVEK
+1192 QLALQVEK

-1212 EWNFY
+1212 EWNFF
-1217 FSLVLIAVY
+1217 FSLVLLAVY
-1226 PNVSKSEQTLYLE
+1226 PNVSQDKKKQYLE
-1239 KLEKNQRE
+1239 KLDTNQKQ
-1247 MKIWADNC
+1247 MKIWSDNC
-1255 PENFLHKHVLVQA
+1255 PENFLHKYVLVQA
-1268 EIARISKKDSEAVE
+1268 EIARISRKDSEAVE

-1318 YAKIHLRDAH
+1318 YAKIHLREAH
-1328 SCYQRWGAARK
+1328 SCYLRWGAFRK
-1339 VDDLEQKYPQ
+1339 VEDLEEKYPQ
-1349 LREMTPLNGNFA
+1349 LREMRPLSGSFA
-1361 LNQTTTTIHTSTGS
+1361 QNETTTTIHTSTGS
-1375 DARALDLA
+1375 DARVLDLA

-1397 LDKLLGSLMRI
+1397 LDKLLASLMRI

-1416 LGFLILVRDGK
+1416 LGFLILVKDGK
-1427 LLILAKASVFAED
+1427 LLILAKASVFDED
-1440 VTMLPFTPLEECQDL
+1440 VAMLPFTPLEECQDL

-1469 LVLSNAATE
+1469 LVLSNAAAE

-1484 PYIAQHQLQSIL
+1484 PYVIRQQLKSIL
-1496 CTPIVNRGKLI
+1496 CTPIVNQGKLI

-1516 TIGAFTP
+1516 TIGAFTAQ
-1523 HRLEVLRLLSSQV
+1523 RLEVLRLLSSQV

-1546 NSVEQKVQE
+1546 NSVEQKVLD

-1562 KNESLEQTLRELKLT
+1562 KNERLEQTLRELKLT

-1606 FIYGNLTPAGEY
+1606 FIYGNLTPASEY
-1618 VQDLLKLIELYQ
+1618 VKDLLKLIELYQ
-1630 QHYPDPSDEI
+1630 QHYPEPVDEI
-1640 MDEIETIEL
+1640 TEEIETIEL
-1649 EFLIEDLQ
+1649 DFLIEDLQ
-1657 KLLDSMKV
+1657 KLLASMKV

-1704 QPRLRKE
+1704 QPRLRKQ
-1711 GGRLGIEV
+1711 GGRLGIDV
-1719 IRNYGNLPLITCYAS
+1719 IKNYAKLPLITCYAS

-1742 ILTNAIDALLLV
+1742 ILTNAIDALLLA
-1754 RDSPENYQKKPAIT
+1754 RDYPENYQQKPAIT
-1768 IATEV
+1768 ITTEV
-1773 TDRSSAIVRIGDTGP
+1773 TYRNSVRIRMADTGP

-1818 CHSIVVSSHG
+1818 SHSIVVSSHG

-1841 EFIIEIPIAPRQV
+1841 EFIIEIPIAPKQV
-1854 I
+1854 L

>member
-1 MESNINL
+1 
-8 AHLISENPTMMA
+8 MMA

-38 YRGRDE
+38 YRGRNELD
-44 QNNQPVIIKLIKE
+44 NQPVIIKLIKE
-57 DYPTP
+57 EYPTP
-62 EELNRYRREYQI
+62 EELNRYRREHEI
-74 TASLKLDGVVTVHK
+74 TANLNLEGVVKVYN
-88 LLSVRNSLAMILEDF
+88 LQPVRNSLAMILEDF

-119 LGFLTTAIKIAET
+119 LGFLTTATKVAET

-137 AKNVIHKDI
+137 ANNVIHKDI
-146 NPGNIVFNSATGK
+146 NPSNIVFNPATGQ
-159 VKLIDFSISTASE
+159 VKLIDFSISTAS
-172 LDNIPNKDPNF
+172 DQANIPNKNPNF

-215 FYEILA
+215 FYELLA
-221 GQLPFNT
+221 GKLPFST
-228 ADPMELVHCHIAKQP
+228 SDPMELVHCHIAKQP
-243 VPLKEIAPEIP
+243 VPLNEIAPEIP

-269 DERYQ
+269 EDRYQ

-294 LISEFTLGSQD
+294 FISEFALGSQD
-305 ISDKFKIPQKLYGRQ
+305 ISDKFQIPQKLYGRQ

-334 ATNYRSS
+334 ATNNRSYPLELS
-341 RRTEHSQIAVINKD
+341 QVYATTNNLRLTSEISHSVRTIGE
-355 VKSTAETSQ
+355 
-364 LLLTRREYH
+364 H

-401 TCRHGYF
+401 TRRRGYF
-408 IWGKFDQY
+408 ISGKFDQY
-416 KRTIPYSAVVIAF
+416 KRTIPYSAVVSAF

-436 LTESETQLAVWREK
+436 LTESAAQLAVWREK
-450 LRSAFGQN
+450 LRTSFGQN

-468 VELIVGP
+468 VELIVGA
-475 QSPVVELG
+475 QSPVAELG

-506 HPLVIFLDDLQ
+506 QPLVIFLDDLQ

-550 SPTHPLMMTVETLRN
+550 SPTHPLMMTVEMLRN
-565 QEAIVNQIALLPLG
+565 QAAIINQIALSPLG
-579 VDNITHLIA
+579 VEHITHLIA

-598 KPLAELVVSKT
+598 KPLAELIVSKT

-618 FLHTL
+618 FLQTL
-623 YQEDLLVFHPPL
+623 YQENLLVFHPPQ
-635 SGNKG
+635 SGIKG
-640 GWHWDINQIE
+640 GWHWDMNQIE

-665 LRKLPSSTQQ
+665 LRKLPISTQQ

-695 NEKEASETFSHLLPA
+695 NEKEASETFSQLLPA

-719 SELESKSLDYVMFPL
+719 SELESKSLDYVLFPL

-747 QAAYALIDDSEKK
+747 QAAYALIDDSQKK

-770 LENTPTE
+770 LENTPAQ

-793 RTLIGEDKE
+793 RSLIMDDRE
-802 LIELATLNLDAARR
+802 LIQLATLNLDAARR

-821 AYVSALQYLTAGMDG
+821 AYVAALQYLTAGMDG
-836 LTEDIWDSHYDL
+836 LSDDIWDSHYDL
-848 AFALHMERA
+848 AFALHIERA

-862 NGYFEKSEGFINI
+862 NGYFENSEEFINI
-875 TLQKAR
+875 TLEKAR

-900 AKYEDAVKA
+900 AKYEEAVKA

-922 LDGLQTVISEEFEAA
+922 LDGLETVISEEFEAA
-937 KSILGDREIAS
+937 KSILADREIAS
-948 LIDAPEMTIPEKK
+948 LIDEPAMTVPDKK

-970 LTSAYLNNPDLWKVS
+970 LTPAYLNNPDLWKLS

-1015 VSGDYKTAYQ
+1015 VSGDYKAAYQ
-1025 FAMLSLN
+1025 FALLSLK
-1032 LSEKSGNLGLKC
+1032 LSEKSGNIGLKC
-1044 RACSSLVSIFHYWF
+1044 RACSSLVSIFYYWF
-1058 NHIKEAYAISNEGYQ
+1058 NHIKDSHAISNEGYQ

-1091 IANYFFQGRDIAQV
+1091 IANSFFQGKEISQV
-1105 LADTKGYLQFS
+1105 LADTSRYLQFS

-1122 LVTDTLLGVELILC
+1122 LVTDTLLGVELILR
-1136 NLSKLTTDKLVFEN
+1136 NLSKLTPEKFVFEN
-1150 EEITELEYV
+1150 EEISEAQYV
-1159 YNCQAH
+1159 HNCQVH

-1185 GNYKEAL
+1185 GHYQEAL

-1212 EWNFY
+1212 EWNFF
-1217 FSLVLIAVY
+1217 FSLVLLAVY
-1226 PNVSKSEQTLYLE
+1226 PKVSEDKKKQYLE
-1239 KLEKNQRE
+1239 KLDTNQKQ
-1247 MKIWADNC
+1247 MKIWSDNC
-1255 PENFLHKHVLVQA
+1255 PENFLHKYVLVQA
-1268 EIARISKKDSEAVE
+1268 EIARISRKDSEAVE

-1318 YAKIHLRDAH
+1318 YAKIHLREAH
-1328 SCYQRWGAARK
+1328 SCYLRWGAFRK
-1339 VDDLEQKYPQ
+1339 VEDLEEKYPQ
-1349 LREMTPLNGNFA
+1349 LREMTPLSGSFA
-1361 LNQTTTTIHTSTGS
+1361 QNETTTTIHTSTGS
-1375 DARALDLA
+1375 DARVLDLA

-1397 LDKLLGSLMRI
+1397 LDKLLASLMRI

-1427 LLILAKASVFAED
+1427 LLISAQASVVAED
-1440 VTMLPFTPLEECQDL
+1440 VAVLQFTPVEDCQDL

-1469 LVLSNAATE
+1469 LVLSNAAAE

-1484 PYIAQHQLQSIL
+1484 PYVIRQQLKSLL
-1496 CTPIVNRGKLI
+1496 CTPIVNQGKLI

-1516 TIGAFTP
+1516 TVGAFTP

-1536 AISLE
+1536 AISLD

-1546 NSVEQKVQE
+1546 NSVEQKVLD

-1562 KNESLEQTLRELKLT
+1562 KNERLEQTLRELKLT

-1606 FIYGNLTPAGEY
+1606 FIYGNLTPASEY
-1618 VQDLLKLIELYQ
+1618 VKDLLKLIELYQ
-1630 QHYPDPSDEI
+1630 QHYPEPVDEI
-1640 MDEIETIEL
+1640 TEEIETIEL
-1649 EFLIEDLQ
+1649 DFLIEDLQ

-1704 QPRLRKE
+1704 QPRLRKQ

-1719 IRNYGNLPLITCYAS
+1719 IKNYAKLSLITCYAS

-1742 ILTNAIDALLLV
+1742 ILTNAIDALLLAI
-1754 RDSPENYQKKPAIT
+1754 DYQENYQQKPAIT
-1768 IATEV
+1768 ITTEV
-1773 TDRSSAIVRIGDTGP
+1773 TYRNSVIIRIADNGP
-1788 GMTTEVLHKI
+1788 GMSTEVLHKI

-1818 CHSIVVSSHG
+1818 SHSIVVSSHG

-1854 I
+1854 L

>member
-1 MESNINL
+1 MI
-8 AHLISENPTMMA
+8 T
-20 IPGVAVLALIYE
+20 IPGYRIDKEIY
-32 SSTSLV
+32 TNPHTV
-38 YRGRDE
+38 IYRGMQLEE
-44 QNNQPVIIKLIKE
+44 QKPVILKTLTPT
-57 DYPTP
+57 YPTP
-62 EELNRYRREYQI
+62 EQIAQLLHESEILKSLNLPGI
-74 TASLKLDGVVTVHK
+74 VKLYK
-88 LLSVRNSLAMILEDF
+88 LEKYNHFPVLILEDF
-103 GGESLRI
+103 GGISLKEHL
-110 FMASQKFTI
+110 SNHQLK
-119 LGFLTTAIKIAET
+119 LQEFLQIGIKLAET
-132 LGEIH
+132 LGQLHEH
-137 AKNVIHKDI
+137 HVIHKDI
-146 NPGNIVFNSATGK
+146 KPSNIIVNIETGDVKIADFAIASLLPGENPALSH
-159 VKLIDFSISTASE
+159 
-172 LDNIPNKDPNF
+172 PNL

-192 PEQTGRMNRVIDY
+192 PEQTGRMNRAIDY
-205 RTDFYSLGVT
+205 LSDFYSLGVT
-215 FYEILA
+215 FYEMLC
-221 GQLPFNT
+221 GELPFS
-228 ADPMELVHCHIAKQP
+228 AIDPMELVHCHIAKMP
-243 VPLKEIAPEIP
+243 VAPYENRKHKLEGTINQSQSDEIP
-254 QAVSDI
+254 QAISNI
-260 VMKLLAKTA
+260 VMKLLEKNAE
-269 DERYQ
+269 DRYQ
-274 SAWGLKAD
+274 SAFGLLYD
-282 LESCLFQLQTSG
+282 LENCLIQLQTTG
-294 LISEFTLGSQD
+294 EISNITLGEQD
-305 ISDKFKIPQKLYGRQ
+305 RSSHLQISQKLYGREA
-320 REVETLLAAFERVA
+320 EV
-334 ATNYRSS
+334 N
-341 RRTEHSQIAVINKD
+341 
-355 VKSTAETSQ
+355 
-364 LLLTRREYH
+364 LLLGTFDRMRRGNTEIVFI
-373 KSRSEMMLIAGYSGI
+373 SGCAGL
-388 GKSAMVKI
+388 GKSWLVYKI
-396 LEKPI
+396 YKSI
-401 TCRHGYF
+401 VRVNGYF
-408 IWGKFDQY
+408 IDSKFEQFNRD
-416 KRTIPYSAVVIAF
+416 IPYSFLLEAF
-429 SELVRQL
+429 QDLLRQI
-436 LTESETQLAVWREK
+436 LTETAAKVQVWRQK
-450 LRSAFGQN
+450 ILNAIGGNCQV
-458 GQIIIDVIPE
+458 IIEVIPE

-475 QSPVVELG
+475 QPPVPDLG
-483 PTESLNRFN
+483 ANEAKNRFN
-492 LVFQN
+492 LVFQK
-497 FIRVFCQPE
+497 FIRVFTQKE

-565 QEAIVNQIALLPLG
+565 QEAIINQIALLPLG

-618 FLHTL
+618 FLQTL
-623 YQEDLLVFHPPL
+623 YQENLLIFHPPQ
-635 SGNKG
+635 SGSKG
-640 GWHWDINQIE
+640 GWHWDMTQIE

-665 LRKLPSSTQQ
+665 LRKLPSPTQQ
-675 VLRLV
+675 ILRLV

-695 NEKEASETFSHLLPA
+695 NEKEASETFAQLLPA
-710 IKSGLILPS
+710 IQSGLILPT

-747 QAAYALIDDSEKK
+747 QAAYALIDDSQKK

-770 LENTPTE
+770 LENTPAE

-793 RTLIGEDKE
+793 RSLIRDERE

-821 AYVSALQYLTAGMDG
+821 AYVAALQYLTAGMDG
-836 LTEDIWDSHYDL
+836 LTADIWDSHYDL
-848 AFALHMERA
+848 GFALHMERA

-862 NGYFEKSEGFINI
+862 NGYFEHSEEFINI
-875 TLQKAR
+875 TLEKAR

-900 AKYEDAVKA
+900 AKYEEAVKA

-922 LDGLQTVISEEFEAA
+922 LDGLQKVISEEFAA
-937 KSILGDREIAS
+937 ATNILAGREIAS
-948 LIDAPEMTIPEKK
+948 LIDAPEMTVPDKK

-985 VLKGLNLSLKY
+985 VLKGVNLSLTY

-1015 VSGDYKTAYQ
+1015 VSGDYKAAYQ

-1032 LSEKSGNLGLKC
+1032 LSEKSGNIGLKC

-1058 NHIKEAYAISNEGYQ
+1058 NHIKEAHAISNEGYQ

-1084 GYILSNR
+1084 GYLLSNR
-1091 IANYFFQGRDIAQV
+1091 IANYFFQGKEISQI
-1105 LADTKGYLQFS
+1105 LADTSRYLQFS

-1122 LVTDTLLGVELILC
+1122 LVTDTLLGVELILR
-1136 NLSKLTTDKLVFEN
+1136 NLSQLTSEKFVFES
-1150 EEITELEYV
+1150 EDITEAEYV
-1159 YNCQAH
+1159 HNCQAH

-1179 QVLYLY
+1179 QVMYWY
-1185 GNYKEAL
+1185 GNFNEAL

-1212 EWNFY
+1212 EWNFF
-1217 FSLVLIAVY
+1217 FSLILAAVF
-1226 PNVSKSEQTLYLE
+1226 PSVSADKQKQYLE
-1239 KLEKNQRE
+1239 KLEANQKQ
-1247 MKIWADNC
+1247 MKIWSDNC
-1255 PENFLHKHVLVQA
+1255 AENFLHKYLLVQA

-1282 LYDFAITLAQDN
+1282 LYDLSITFAQDN

-1305 LAAKYWLNKGKYQ
+1305 LAAKFWLSKGKYQ
-1318 YAKIHLRDAH
+1318 YAKIHLREAH
-1328 SCYQRWGAARK
+1328 SCYLRWGAVRK
-1339 VDDLEQKYPQ
+1339 VEDLEQKYPQ
-1349 LREMTPLNGNFA
+1349 LREMIPLNGSFNN
-1361 LNQTTTTIHTSTGS
+1361 NQTTTTIHTSTGS
-1375 DARALDLA
+1375 DARVLDLA

-1397 LDKLLGSLMRI
+1397 LDKLLASLMRI
-1408 SLENAGAQ
+1408 SIENAGAQ
-1416 LGFLILVRDGK
+1416 SGFLILVRDEK
-1427 LLILAKASVFAED
+1427 LLISAKASVIAED
-1440 VTMLPFTPLEECQDL
+1440 VAVMQFTPVEECQDL

-1462 VERTRSD
+1462 VERTRED
-1469 LVLSNAATE
+1469 LVLSNAAE
-1478 GLFTAD
+1478 GRFTAD
-1484 PYIAQHQLQSIL
+1484 PYVAKHQLKSLL
-1496 CTPIVNRGKLI
+1496 CTPIINQRKLI

-1516 TIGAFTP
+1516 TVGAFNS

-1562 KNESLEQTLRELKLT
+1562 KNERLEKTLRELKLT

-1606 FIYGNLTPAGEY
+1606 FIYGNLNPASEY
-1618 VQDLLKLIELYQ
+1618 VKDLLKLIELYQ
-1630 QHYPDPSDEI
+1630 QHYPEPADEI
-1640 MDEIETIEL
+1640 LEEIETIEL
-1649 EFLIEDLQ
+1649 EFLIGDLQ

-1683 DEAEMKSVDIHQG
+1683 DEAQMKSVDIHQG

-1711 GGRLGIEV
+1711 GGRLGIDL
-1719 IRNYGNLPLITCYAS
+1719 IKKYSNLPLITCYAS

-1742 ILTNAIDALLLV
+1742 VLTNAIDALLLA
-1754 RDSPENYQKKPAIT
+1754 RDCPSQPQNNPTIT

-1773 TDRSSAIVRIGDTGP
+1773 TDRNTAIVRMADNGS
-1788 GMTTEVLHKI
+1788 GMSTEVLHKI

-1818 CHSIVVSSHG
+1818 SHSIVVSSHG
-1828 GKLTCVSAPGEGS
+1828 GSLTCVSAPGEGT

-1854 I
+1854 L